1 MGVPEMPI
9 IDLGEISFGRR
20 DLFGCLQDAV
30 NRASQ
35 ENTLIRFMSNDI
47 EITVAADSNI
57 ELIAET
63 YWEYDCLPDDKSGK
77 IGPYPAMLTFDDTKA
92 RPYRVA
98 HWVTQ
103 REETMQAYQ
112 LGEEGWVETT
122 DIRGALCVD
131 SYGIASDWY
140 VKCANGKFELWSNE
154 AFTKH

>member
-57 ELIAET
+57 ELIADPERSFVVIM
-63 YWEYDCLPDDKSGK
+63 KNGK
-77 IGPYPAMLTFDDTKA
+77 IFKNTL
-92 RPYRVA
+92 
-98 HWVTQ
+98 
-103 REETMQAYQ
+103 
-112 LGEEGWVETT
+112 
-122 DIRGALCVD
+122 
-131 SYGIASDWY
+131 
-140 VKCANGKFELWSNE
+140 
-154 AFTKH
+154 